1 MIVRPGLFWRRTRNH
16 RALAFETIFFAES
29 RIAAIS
35 ARVVVAMVVADGSWQ
50 RAVPHHVIL
59 CGYGAGVAGEDIGV
73 LLGLLENGGS
83 HDLCCTTPCDVRVH
97 ISL

>member
-1 MIVRPGLFWRRTRNH
+1 M
-16 RALAFETIFFAES
+16 
-29 RIAAIS
+29 
-35 ARVVVAMVVADGSWQ
+35 ADGSWR

-59 CGYGAGVAGEDIGV
+59 CGFGAGVAGEDIGV
-73 LLGLLENGGS
+73 LMELLENGGS

>member
-16 RALAFETIFFAES
+16 RALASES

-35 ARVVVAMVVADGSWQ
+35 ARVAVAMVVADGSWR

-59 CGYGAGVAGEDIGV
+59 CGFGAGVAGEDIGV

>member
-1 MIVRPGLFWRRTRNH
+1 M
-16 RALAFETIFFAES
+16 
-29 RIAAIS
+29 
-35 ARVVVAMVVADGSWQ
+35 ADGSWR

-59 CGYGAGVAGEDIGV
+59 CGSGAGVAGEDIGV